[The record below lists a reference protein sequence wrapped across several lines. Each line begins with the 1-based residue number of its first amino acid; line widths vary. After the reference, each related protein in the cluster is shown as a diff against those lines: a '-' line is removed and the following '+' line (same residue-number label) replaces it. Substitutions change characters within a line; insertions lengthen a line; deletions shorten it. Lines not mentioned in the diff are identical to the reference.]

1 MSMMSAV
8 EGVTDSAVGGLASF
22 LFQRRR
28 RSRIASAARIRQI
41 EAAAEALDRHAT
53 RMARLL
59 YSPSL
64 SNRLKALL
72 LDISDALEEQASA
85 EGFVRLLAAVP
96 WPRPHDRAD
105 PLDDDFADLCA
116 ANGDMAGVFRAAV
129 IDGLAAALLRW
140 PDGDV
145 PAAKILADAAALT
158 PADLACIVRQCFDET
173 DMSQR
178 QTEAT

>member
-1 MSMMSAV
+1 MMPAV
-8 EGVTDSAVGGLASF
+8 EGVADSALGGLASF
-22 LFQRRR
+22 LFKHRHG
-28 RSRIASAARIRQI
+28 SRIASAARVRRI

-53 RMARLL
+53 YVGRLL

-72 LDISDALEEQASA
+72 LDVSDALEEQASA
-85 EGFVRLLAAVP
+85 EGFIQVLAAGL
-96 WPRPHDRAD
+96 WPRPQDRAD

-116 ANGDMAGVFRAAV
+116 ADAPMAGVFRAAV
-129 IDGLAAALLRW
+129 MEGLAAALLRW
-140 PDGDV
+140 PDAEV

-158 PADLACIVRQCFDET
+158 PADLDCIVRQCFDEI

>member
-1 MSMMSAV
+1 MSMMPAM
-8 EGVTDSAVGGLASF
+8 EGVANGALGGLASF
-22 LFQRRR
+22 LFQHRN
-28 RSRIASAARIRQI
+28 RSHIASAARVRRI
-41 EAAAEALDRHAT
+41 EAAAEALDRHTAGLG
-53 RMARLL
+53 RLL
-59 YSPSL
+59 HSPSL

-72 LDISDALEEQASA
+72 LDVSDALEEQASA

-105 PLDDDFADLCA
+105 PLDDDFADLGA

-140 PDGDV
+140 PDAEV